1 MKMVKIEKWFM
12 NRPQHA
18 KQAINRAEK
27 LLHFVNVK
35 GKQNFLEVGCGNG
48 AVSKYVAKKYLLN
61 VTGVDIDPEQIK
73 LAQENTGDIPNIHFL
88 EVDATNLPFQD
99 NDFDIVLSFGVMHH
113 ISNWLD
119 ALGEIRRVLKP
130 QGYFVYADLVYS
142 ELIAKFGRSFK
153 HSYGITTMDDLN
165 SFIQKN
171 GFSTIHASM
180 TNALIWHHCEFVYQ
194 RKS

>member
-35 GKQNFLEVGCGNG
+35 EKQNFLEVGCGNG

-61 VTGVDIDPEQIK
+61 VTGVDIDPEQIQ
-73 LAQENTGDIPNIHFL
+73 LAQENIDDIPNIHFSA
-88 EVDATNLPFQD
+88 VDATNLPFQD

-119 ALGEIRRVLKP
+119 ALAEIRRVLKP
-130 QGYFVYADLVYS
+130 KGYFIYADIIFT

-153 HSYGITTMDDLN
+153 HRYGITTMHDLD
-165 SFIQKN
+165 SFIQEN
-171 GFSTIHASM
+171 GFSTIHVSM
-180 TNALIWHHCEFVYQ
+180 TNALIWRHCEFVYQ
-194 RKS
+194 RN

>member
-18 KQAINRAEK
+18 RQAINRAEE

-35 GKQNFLEVGCGNG
+35 EKQNFLEVGCGNG

-61 VTGVDIDPEQIK
+61 VTGVDIDTEQIK

-88 EVDATNLPFQD
+88 EVDATNLPSQD

-113 ISNWLD
+113 ISNWSD

-130 QGYFVYADLVYS
+130 KGYFIYADIIFT
-142 ELIAKFGRSFK
+142 ELMAKFGRSFK
-153 HSYGITTMDDLN
+153 HSYGITTMHDLS
-165 SFIQKN
+165 SFIKKN
-171 GFSTIHASM
+171 GFSAVHASLRKS
-180 TNALIWHHCEFVYQ
+180 LIWHHFEAAYQ

>member
-18 KQAINRAEK
+18 KQAISRAEK

-35 GKQNFLEVGCGNG
+35 EKQNFLEVGCGNG
-48 AVSKYVAKKYLLN
+48 GVSKYVAKKYLLN
-61 VTGVDIDPEQIK
+61 VTGVDIDPKQIQ
-73 LAQENTGDIPNIHFL
+73 LAQESVDDIPDIHFL

-119 ALGEIRRVLKP
+119 ALREIKRVLKP
-130 QGYFVYADLVYS
+130 KGYFIYADIIFTDLV
-142 ELIAKFGRSFK
+142 AKFGRSFK
-153 HSYGITTMDDLN
+153 HRYGITTMHDLN
-165 SFIQKN
+165 SFIQEN

-194 RKS
+194 SN

>member
-12 NRPQHA
+12 NSQKHA
-18 KQAINRAEK
+18 EQVINRTEK
-27 LLHFVNVK
+27 LLHFVDVK
-35 GKQNFLEVGCGNG
+35 EKQNFLEVGCGSG
-48 AVSKYVAKKYLLN
+48 AVSKHVVRKYLLN
-61 VTGVDIDPEQIK
+61 VTGVDIDPEQIR
-73 LAQENTGDIPNIHFL
+73 LAKEGIDDIPNIHFL

-113 ISNWLD
+113 VSNWLD
-119 ALGEIRRVLKP
+119 ALKEIRRVLKP
-130 QGYFVYADLVYS
+130 KGYFIYRDIMFT

-153 HSYGITTMDDLN
+153 HSYGITTLHDLN

-171 GFSTIHASM
+171 SFSTIHASM

-194 RKS
+194 SN

>member
-35 GKQNFLEVGCGNG
+35 EKQNFLEVGCGNG
-48 AVSKYVAKKYLLN
+48 AVSKYVARKYLLN
-61 VTGVDIDPEQIK
+61 VTGVDIDTEQIQ
-73 LAQENTGDIPNIHFL
+73 LAQENIGDIPNVHFL

-130 QGYFVYADLVYS
+130 QGYFIYADIIFT

-153 HSYGITTMDDLN
+153 HSYGITTMHDLN

-171 GFSTIHASM
+171 DFSTIHASM
-180 TNALIWHHCEFVYQ
+180 TNALIWHHYEAVYQ
-194 RKS
+194 SS